1 MTPEELKK
9 ILEKYKKGKCS
20 PEELLIVNRFFEVT
34 ENKNISVFKNDLEKN
49 QIEVELKNR
58 IDETIESSGKILLP
72 FFKHT
77 IFYKLAAAAVLVI
90 CIGLGTLFFK
100 DKSTDSTNVLAIY
113 QTSKGKKQDVIL
125 SDGTKV
131 HLNSGS
137 IFKSPK
143 LFSGEKRIVFLE
155 GEAFFEV
162 AKNDKM
168 PFVIIS
174 EKLNT
179 QVVGTSFNVKAFKN
193 GKNIEVAVMT
203 GKVKVFDKKTEV
215 ILTPNQKVIYEKIS
229 GKLQKQEVSEITNY
243 NAWMKGTLVF
253 EKKSMEEIIKDLNR
267 HFNVEIRL
275 ESEKMKKCELNV
287 RFENDSLETILQI
300 LCSYTDAKYVRT
312 GNIIVI
318 KGKGC

>member
-1 MTPEELKK
+1 VSPEELKK
-9 ILEKYKKGKCS
+9 ILEKYKVGECS

-49 QIEVELKNR
+49 QIEIDLKNR
-58 IDETIESSGKILLP
+58 IDETINRQGGILLP
-72 FFKHT
+72 FFKQT
-77 IFYKLAAAAVLVI
+77 IFYQLAAAAVLVI
-90 CIGLGTLFFK
+90 CIGFGYLFFK
-100 DKSTDSTNVLAIY
+100 DNSTDSTNVLEIY
-113 QTSKGKKQDVIL
+113 QTSRGKKQDLIL

-137 IFKSPK
+137 IFKAPK
-143 LFSGEKRIVFLE
+143 RFTGVKRIVYLE

-174 EKLNT
+174 EKLST
-179 QVVGTSFNVKAFKN
+179 QVVGTSFNVKAFRN
-193 GKNIEVAVMT
+193 SKNIEVAVMT
-203 GKVKVFDKKTEV
+203 GKVKVFDKNTDV
-215 ILTPNQKVIYEKIS
+215 ILTPNQKVTYEKIS
-229 GKLQKQEVSEITNY
+229 GKLQKQAVLEITNY

-267 HFNVEIRL
+267 NFNIEIKL
-275 ESEKMKKCELNV
+275 EGEKLKKCELSV

-312 GNIIVI
+312 GNKIVI
-318 KGKGC
+318 TGKGC